1 MLSVY
6 FDSLWDL
13 FCMLV
18 TIILATDFLKLN
30 FVVVVGFCRCVEYF
44 LPFITSFPTELYVV
58 FLTARW
64 YFGRSK

>member
-6 FDSLWDL
+6 LDRLWYL

-18 TIILATDFLKLN
+18 TIILTTDFLKLN
-30 FVVVVGFCRCVEYF
+30 FFVVVGFCRCVEYF
-44 LPFITSFPTELYVV
+44 LPFITSFPIELYLVV
-58 FLTARW
+58 LTARW